1 MVRFVF
7 NSSDLIWLQAV
18 FYHNFN
24 SSFPVSKSEG
34 WPNVNIRV
42 IAPSFVQFIIG
53 TTNFT
58 TNYTNGF
65 ATVLNQSTFTAEI
78 QLSRGLLFPD
88 FVGIN
93 ISLIVDPDRDLPI
106 GSGMNFA
113 PIVVFPACQQSSF
126 AGFPKK

>member
-1 MVRFVF
+1 
-7 NSSDLIWLQAV
+7 LQTV

-24 SSFPVSKSEG
+24 LSNPVSQSEG

-42 IAPSFVQFIIG
+42 IAPSFLQFING
-53 TTNFT
+53 TNNFT

-88 FVGIN
+88 FVAIN
-93 ISLIVDPDRDLPI
+93 FSLSVDPSRELPI
-106 GSGMNFA
+106 GSGIKFA
-113 PIVVFPACQQSSF
+113 PIVVFPACQQSVF
-126 AGFPKK
+126 AGFPSK